1 VRSFS
6 RSIPRSKERGVSKV
20 SNKSKMYLSLR
31 KQIKDL
37 EFDKMLLKE
46 ELEQQKKFTVQIET

>member
-1 VRSFS
+1 
-6 RSIPRSKERGVSKV
+6 
-20 SNKSKMYLSLR
+20 MYLSLR

-46 ELEQQKKFTVQIET
+46 ELEQQKKFTAQIETQMRAEVQDIMSLMNGD